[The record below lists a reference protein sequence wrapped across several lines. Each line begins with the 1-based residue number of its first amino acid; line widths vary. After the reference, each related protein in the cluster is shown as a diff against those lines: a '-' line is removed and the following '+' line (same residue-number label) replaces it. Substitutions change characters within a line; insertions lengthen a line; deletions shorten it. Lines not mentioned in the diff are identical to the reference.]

1 MLFQLRK
8 NMGVT
13 WKLPLSV
20 LSTLVETSC
29 SRVPALS
36 GLGAVHVH
44 LQRGIVER
52 LLDAKVGEAG
62 NLAQLGENLVGL
74 GLAGVRHRCLQSG
87 CRWARAIRS

>member
-29 SRVPALS
+29 SVYPP
-36 GLGAVHVH
+36 
-44 LQRGIVER
+44 
-52 LLDAKVGEAG
+52 
-62 NLAQLGENLVGL
+62 
-74 GLAGVRHRCLQSG
+74 
-87 CRWARAIRS
+87 